1 MSINKVFFNCLNI
14 ISYFSCC
21 LLNLVYF
28 MIFLSFNLLSC
39 KNQLNKQTKLFH
51 LLLIL
56 IKIAYK
62 PDKKIHIQ
70 KIKEKHKS
78 IKK

>member
-1 MSINKVFFNCLNI
+1 
-14 ISYFSCC
+14 
-21 LLNLVYF
+21 